1 MGAGG
6 LRGGHGGGSVRAG
19 ARSNRRGA
27 LGASCKTRVLFIKLP
42 RGDRDK
48 IPFDDA
54 RDKEEGNVLRRNA
67 IGH

>member
-1 MGAGG
+1 
-6 LRGGHGGGSVRAG
+6 VRAG

-42 RGDRDK
+42 RGGRDK

>member
-1 MGAGG
+1 
-6 LRGGHGGGSVRAG
+6 VRAG

-27 LGASCKTRVLFIKLP
+27 LGASCKTRVQASRLFIKLP
-42 RGDRDK
+42 RGGRDK

-67 IGH
+67 IGQ